1 MNMKLNIEFL
11 IPFITATF
19 VYSGFISAE
28 VSKSQPIATHK
39 KPNVPEVV
47 QSQWKIFTPPDKSF
61 QVLMPVRPKNNSQV
75 QKTYMGEIK
84 LNIFVAHPPEQE
96 VAYLVTYN
104 EFPYSYAKMTSPQQ
118 ILNQA
123 KENTLKATQSN
134 LISERNIRS
143 SNSHPGKEIQYI
155 DSAGKVT
162 TNRMYVAEGRLYQ
175 VMAIVSRKQRSTLEK
190 TITGYLNSFQ
200 LVLRR

>member
-1 MNMKLNIEFL
+1 MSN
-11 IPFITATF
+11 
-19 VYSGFISAE
+19 
-28 VSKSQPIATHK
+28 Q
-39 KPNVPEVV
+39 
-47 QSQWKIFTPPDKSF
+47 
-61 QVLMPVRPKNNSQV
+61 
-75 QKTYMGEIK
+75 
-84 LNIFVAHPPEQE
+84 
-96 VAYLVTYN
+96 
-104 EFPYSYAKMTSPQQ
+104 QQ

-143 SNSHPGKEIQYI
+143 SNGHPGKEIQYI

-162 TNRMYVAEGRLYQ
+162 TNRMFVAEGRLYQ

-190 TITGYLNSFQ
+190 TVTGYLNSFQ

>member
-1 MNMKLNIEFL
+1 MRIKLNIKFL
-11 IPFITATF
+11 MPFLATTF
-19 VYSGFISAE
+19 IYSGFVYAE
-28 VSKSQPIATHK
+28 ATKSKPIATHK
-39 KPNVPEVV
+39 KPTIPKVV
-47 QSQWKIFTPPDKSF
+47 QPQWNVFTPPDKSF
-61 QVLMPVRPKNNSQV
+61 QVLMPGRPNTKTQT
-75 QKTYMGEIK
+75 QKTYMGEIT
-84 LNIFVAHPPEQE
+84 LNLFVSQPPEQE

-104 EFPYSYAKMTSPQQ
+104 EFPYSYAKMTSPQK

-134 LISERNIRS
+134 LIRERNIRS
-143 SNSHPGKEIQYI
+143 SNGHPGKEIQYI

-162 TNRMYVAEGRLYQ
+162 TNRMFVAEGRLYQ
-175 VMAIVSRKQRSTLEK
+175 VMAIVSRKQRPTLEK

>member
-1 MNMKLNIEFL
+1 MNIKFF
-11 IPFITATF
+11 IPLITATF
-19 VYSGFISAE
+19 IYSGFVTAQ
-28 VSKSQPIATHK
+28 VSKSKPIANQK
-39 KPNVPEVV
+39 KPTVPQIV
-47 QSQWKIFTPPDKSF
+47 QPKWKEFTPPDKSF
-61 QVLMPVRPKNNSQV
+61 QVLMPGRPNTKTQV

-84 LNIFVAHPPEQE
+84 LNIFVAQPPKQE

-104 EFPYSYAKMTSPQQ
+104 EFPYSYAKMTSPQK

-134 LISERNIRS
+134 LIRERNIRS
-143 SNSHPGKEIQYI
+143 SNGHPGKEIQYI

-175 VMAIVSRKQRSTLEK
+175 VMAIVSRKQRPTLEK

-200 LVLRR
+200 LVVRR

>member
-1 MNMKLNIEFL
+1 MTLKFL
-11 IPFITATF
+11 LPFMAATF
-19 VYSGFISAE
+19 LYSGLISAAPPKPTASP
-28 VSKSQPIATHK
+28 SKPA
-39 KPNVPEVV
+39 VPKVV
-47 QSQWKIFTPPDKSF
+47 QPKWKVFTPPDKSF
-61 QVLMPVRPKNNSQV
+61 QILMPGRPKTKTQV

-84 LNIFVAHPPEQE
+84 LQLFVAQPPAQE

-104 EFPYSYAKMTSPQQ
+104 EFPYSYAKMTSPQK

-123 KENTLKATQSN
+123 QSNTLKATQSN

-143 SNSHPGKEIQYI
+143 SNGHPGKEIQYV

-175 VMAIVSRKQRSTLEK
+175 VMAIVSKKQRSTLAK
-190 TITGYLNSFQ
+190 TMTGYLNSFQ
-200 LVLRR
+200 LVVRR